1 MDGQLRDLL
10 DAAAGDPPHR
20 VTVEAVRR
28 RMARRRVTE
37 GVAAAVAA
45 VLVIG
50 LGVAVSAQVTSPGPA
65 GGGYPS
71 AGEPG
76 HYIQQSLSEASSALL
91 TVVRATATGA
101 VTATVRCPWP
111 HARIAAQNVAAAAN
125 HTFFIVCQRGTGPGA
140 SVLGGSVVTGSR
152 IYQFRVAES
161 GRISG
166 YTLMPGGI
174 LNGLR
179 VGRIAASSDGSEI
192 AITTS
197 PGASRSPLASIMV
210 INARTGARA
219 IWRNGGNAPG
229 TTRFAISDL
238 SLTSDGRELVF
249 LAVTKCIQSPR
260 CEPTGEEVR
269 ALSPAANGGQLD
281 SGQLLL
287 QQSALSGLSAGY
299 INGAVVSPDGSALA
313 VVVMHSGPRSDT
325 ASVIQVSAATGRQ
338 TRVLYQVPTGSGF
351 SYQFFSS
358 DPSGRYLLLDVGPT
372 SGAVNGWID
381 HGQLVRLTPPDG
393 DNTFYEIW

>member
-10 DAAAGDPPHR
+10 DAAVGDPPHR

-28 RMARRRVTE
+28 RMARRRVME
-37 GVAAAVAA
+37 GVAAAIAA
-45 VLVIG
+45 VLLIG
-50 LGVAVSAQVTSPGPA
+50 LGVAVSAQATSPGPA
-65 GGGYPS
+65 GGAYS
-71 AGEPG
+71 RAGVPR
-76 HYIQQSLSEASSALL
+76 HYVQQSLSEASSPLL

-111 HARIAAQNVAAAAN
+111 HARIEAQDVAAAVN
-125 HTFFIVCQRGTGPGA
+125 HTFFIVCQRETGPGA
-140 SVLGGSVVTGSR
+140 SVVTGSR

-166 YTLMPGGI
+166 YTLVPGGV

-192 AITTS
+192 AITTA
-197 PGASRSPLASIMV
+197 PGASSSPLANIMV

-219 IWRNGGNAPG
+219 VWRNGGNAPG
-229 TTRFAISDL
+229 TTRFEISDL

-249 LAVTKCIQSPR
+249 LAVTKCVQNPR

-269 ALSPAANGGQLD
+269 ALSPATNGGQLD
-281 SGQLLL
+281 SGQVLL

-313 VVVMHSGPRSDT
+313 VVIMHSGPQSDT
-325 ASVIQVSAATGRQ
+325 TSVVQFSAVTGRQ
-338 TRVLYQVPTGSGF
+338 TRVLYRVPTGSGF
-351 SYQFFSS
+351 SYRFFSS

-393 DNTFYEIW
+393 DNIFYEIW

>member
-10 DAAAGDPPHR
+10 DAAVGDPPHR

-28 RMARRRVTE
+28 RTARRRVIE
-37 GVAAAVAA
+37 GIAAAIAA

-65 GGGYPS
+65 GGAYS
-71 AGEPG
+71 RAGVPRY
-76 HYIQQSLSEASSALL
+76 YIQQSLSESSSPLL
-91 TVVRATATGA
+91 TVVRATATGT
-101 VTATVRCPWP
+101 VTATVRCPWS
-111 HARIAAQNVAAAAN
+111 HARIEARDVAAAN
-125 HTFFIVCQRGTGPGA
+125 HTFFIVCQRETGPGA
-140 SVLGGSVVTGSR
+140 SVVTGAR

-166 YTLMPGGI
+166 YTVVPGGI

-192 AITTS
+192 AITTL
-197 PGASRSPLASIMV
+197 PGASSSPLANIMV

-219 IWRNGGNAPG
+219 VWRNGGNAPG
-229 TTRFAISDL
+229 TTRFEISDL

-249 LAVTKCIQSPR
+249 LAVTKCIRSPR

-269 ALSPAANGGQLD
+269 ALSPATNGGQLD

-287 QQSALSGLSAGY
+287 QQSALRGLFAGY

-313 VVVMHSGPRSDT
+313 VVIMHSGPQSDT
-325 ASVIQVSAATGRQ
+325 TSVVQFSAVTGRQ

-393 DNTFYEIW
+393 DNIFCESW

>member
-10 DAAAGDPPHR
+10 DAAVGDPPHR

-28 RMARRRVTE
+28 RMARRRVME
-37 GVAAAVAA
+37 GVAAAIAA
-45 VLVIG
+45 VLLIG
-50 LGVAVSAQVTSPGPA
+50 LGVAVSAQATSPGPA
-65 GGGYPS
+65 GGAYS
-71 AGEPG
+71 RAGVPR
-76 HYIQQSLSEASSALL
+76 HYVQQSLSEASSPLL

-111 HARIAAQNVAAAAN
+111 HARIEAQDVAAAVN
-125 HTFFIVCQRGTGPGA
+125 HTFFIVCQRETGPDA
-140 SVLGGSVVTGSR
+140 SVVTGSR

-166 YTLMPGGI
+166 YTLVPGGI

-179 VGRIAASSDGSEI
+179 VDRIAASSDGSEI
-192 AITTS
+192 AITTA
-197 PGASRSPLASIMV
+197 PGASSSPLANIMV

-219 IWRNGGNAPG
+219 VWRNGGNAPG
-229 TTRFAISDL
+229 TTRFEISDL

-249 LAVTKCIQSPR
+249 LAVTKCIQNPR

-269 ALSPAANGGQLD
+269 ALSPATSGGQLD

-313 VVVMHSGPRSDT
+313 VVIMHSGAQSDT
-325 ASVIQVSAATGRQ
+325 TSVVQFSAVTGRQ
-338 TRVLYQVPTGSGF
+338 TRVLYRVPTGSGF
-351 SYQFFSS
+351 SYRFFSS

-372 SGAVNGWID
+372 SGVVNGWID

-393 DNTFYEIW
+393 GNIFYEIW

>member
-20 VTVEAVRR
+20 VTVQAVRR

-45 VLVIG
+45 VLLIG
-50 LGVAVSAQVTSPGPA
+50 LGVAVSAQVTSPRPA
-65 GGGYPS
+65 GGGYSP
-71 AGEPG
+71 ADLPG
-76 HYIQQSLSEASSALL
+76 DYIQQSLSGASASLL

-101 VTATVRCPWP
+101 VTATVSCPWP
-111 HARIAAQNVAAAAN
+111 HARIAAQDVAAAN
-125 HTFFIVCQRGTGPGA
+125 HTFFIVCQKETGPGA
-140 SVLGGSVVTGSR
+140 SVVTGSR
-152 IYQFRVAES
+152 IYQFRVSES

-166 YTLMPGGI
+166 YTVVPGGI

-179 VGRIAASSDGSEI
+179 VGGIAASSDGSEI
-192 AITTS
+192 AVTTA

-219 IWRNGGNAPG
+219 VWRNGGNAPG
-229 TTRFAISDL
+229 TTSFEISDL

-249 LAVTKCIQSPR
+249 LAVTQCIQNPR

-269 ALSPAANGGQLD
+269 ALSPAASGGQLD

-287 QQSALSGLSAGY
+287 QQSALTGLSAGY
-299 INGAVVSPDGSALA
+299 INGAVVSPDGSALTL
-313 VVVMHSGPRSDT
+313 VIMHSGPQSDT
-325 ASVIQVSAATGRQ
+325 ASVVQFSAATGRQ
-338 TRVLYQVPTGSGF
+338 TRVLYQMPTGNGF

-372 SGAVNGWID
+372 SGEVNGWID
-381 HGQLVRLTPPDG
+381 YGQLVPLTPPDG
-393 DNTFYEIW
+393 DDIFYETW

>member
-10 DAAAGDPPHR
+10 DVAVGDPPHR

-28 RMARRRVTE
+28 RMARRRVME
-37 GVAAAVAA
+37 GVAAAIAA
-45 VLVIG
+45 VLLTG

-65 GGGYPS
+65 GGAYSG
-71 AGEPG
+71 AGVPRY
-76 HYIQQSLSEASSALL
+76 YIQQSLRDASPSLQ

-111 HARIAAQNVAAAAN
+111 HARIETQDVAAAN
-125 HTFFIVCQRGTGPGA
+125 NTFFIVCQRETGPDD
-140 SVLGGSVVTGSR
+140 SVVTGSR
-152 IYQFRVAES
+152 IYQFRVGES

-166 YTLMPGGI
+166 YTLVPGGM

-179 VGRIAASSDGSEI
+179 AGGIAASSDGSEI
-192 AITTS
+192 AITTAA
-197 PGASRSPLASIMV
+197 GASSSPLANIMV

-219 IWRNGGNAPG
+219 VWRNGGNAPG
-229 TTRFAISDL
+229 TTRFEISDL

-249 LAVTKCIQSPR
+249 LAVTKCIQNSR

-269 ALSPAANGGQLD
+269 GLSPAGNGGQLD
-281 SGQLLL
+281 SGQLLV
-287 QQSALSGLSAGY
+287 QQSMLRGLSAGY
-299 INGAVVSPDGSALA
+299 INGAVVSPDGSALT
-313 VVVMHSGPRSDT
+313 VVIMHSGPQSDT
-325 ASVIQVSAATGRQ
+325 TSVVQFSAATGRQ
-338 TRVLYQVPTGSGF
+338 TRVLYQMPTGSGF
-351 SYQFFSS
+351 LYRFFSS
-358 DPSGRYLLLDVGPT
+358 DPSGRYPLLDVGPT

-393 DNTFYEIW
+393 DNIFYEIW